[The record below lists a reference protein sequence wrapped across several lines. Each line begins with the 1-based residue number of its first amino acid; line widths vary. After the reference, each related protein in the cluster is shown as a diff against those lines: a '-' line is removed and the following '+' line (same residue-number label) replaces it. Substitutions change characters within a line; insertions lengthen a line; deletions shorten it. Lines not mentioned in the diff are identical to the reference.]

1 MRISFPPLENGK
13 ESLGG
18 FRIEKKWKWAALYFG
33 IWTMVSLYL
42 CSADLWFMRKSMSV
56 EFTPA
61 RLGMFMVRGYGWAL
75 ISLITLFFIRRMPL
89 HRDAT
94 KATWFAHAVLGFMIT
109 LTGLAME
116 AFEVP
121 WFYPSPAS
129 FGSLW
134 WLMVTRN
141 FHFSYLVYYWGTVAI
156 HEGIQLLWLTKAREQ
171 LAHQLQAKLTRAQL
185 NALKMQLS
193 PHFLFNTLNVVAAQ
207 IHSCPCD
214 ANQLLLKLSEL
225 LRTSLSRTNEPEI
238 PLKQEVAFIKAY
250 LEIERLRFRD
260 RLQFDLHID
269 DSASVACVPTFI
281 LQPLVESVVRVA
293 IAPFAN
299 GARICIRG
307 RLEGSNLVLEVE
319 HDGPGVEG
327 RLPDFASDLEVI
339 NQRLEP
345 FCGKDHEI
353 HVLTPPSRGALVRL
367 IFPFLHPTP
376 LWGPVEAEP

>member
-1 MRISFPPLENGK
+1 MRDSFLSLENDK
-13 ESLGG
+13 KSSGG
-18 FRIEKKWKWAALYFG
+18 FQIENKWKWSVLYFG

-42 CSADLWFMRKSMSV
+42 CSADLWFMRKSMGV

-61 RLGMFMVRGYGWAL
+61 RFGMFMVRGYGWAL
-75 ISLITLFFIRRMPL
+75 VSLITIFFIRRMPL
-89 HRDAT
+89 HRNAT
-94 KATWFAHAVLGFMIT
+94 RRTWFAHAGLGLVIT
-109 LTGLAME
+109 LLGLAME
-116 AFEVP
+116 ALEVP
-121 WFYPSPAS
+121 WFYPSSTS
-129 FGSLW
+129 FRSLW
-134 WLMVTRN
+134 WLMATRN
-141 FHFSYLVYYWGTVAI
+141 LHFSYLVYYWGTVAI
-156 HEGIQLLWLTKAREQ
+156 HEGIQLFRLTKAREQ

-207 IHSCPCD
+207 IHSSPSE

-238 PLKQEVAFIKAY
+238 TLHQEVDFIKGY

-269 DSASVACVPTFI
+269 DSASIAHVPTFI
-281 LQPLVESVVRVA
+281 LQPLVESAVRMA
-293 IAPFAN
+293 IAPFAH

-319 HDGPGVEG
+319 HDGPRVEG
-327 RLPDFASDLEVI
+327 RLPDIASDLEVI

-353 HVLTPPSRGALVRL
+353 HVLTPPNRGALVRL
-367 IFPFLHPTP
+367 VFPFFHPTP